1 MNLQTYCTLPPGIK
15 ERTKNERAGG
25 GPLEVPCQIVR
36 RLMSATTRL
45 DPTPVRSF
53 RFRIGRFL
61 THMVLLFYMRGAPLP
76 QAWHFRLFLSSN
88 LLWPLQIL
96 GASSEF
102 QATIHD
108 EAHCAFMTL
117 SPYTG
122 TKECQSP
129 PLSSG
134 SKLFELGLS

>member
-1 MNLQTYCTLPPGIK
+1 
-15 ERTKNERAGG
+15 
-25 GPLEVPCQIVR
+25 
-36 RLMSATTRL
+36 
-45 DPTPVRSF
+45 
-53 RFRIGRFL
+53 
-61 THMVLLFYMRGAPLP
+61 MVLLFYMRGVPLP

-122 TKECQSP
+122 TKEGEAHH
-129 PLSSG
+129 LSSG
-134 SKLFELGLS
+134 SKFCWLGL